1 MFKVQ
6 SINLGNGY
14 VYLGIKIE
22 AFVDFFNADVISTG
36 HKLSEGTFRAYTKL
50 LCGPTSE
57 SGAKLFS
64 SSLH

>member
-36 HKLSEGTFRAYTKL
+36 HKLSEGTFKAYTIL
-50 LCGPTSE
+50 YQAAMRPTIRKR
-57 SGAKLFS
+57 GQAL
-64 SSLH
+64 